1 MADKGMADKGMGDGG
16 MAGEGMADKGGAD
29 RAAPKAPTTPL
40 PLNPAEM
47 MAEVA
52 ELGRRISAGAKLF
65 ADVRDADV
73 QIATTPKDLV
83 WSQDKVSLYR
93 YRPLAESKGLP
104 PVLIVYGLIGRYT
117 MADLQEDRSLVR
129 NLLNLGLDL
138 YVVDW
143 GNPGRADRYV
153 TIDDYV
159 DDYLAECVA
168 FIGAAAGREKIN
180 LLGICEGG
188 VFTTCY
194 AALYPERVNA
204 MVLTITPIDF
214 HADTRESRAGHG
226 FINVWTRS
234 LSPED
239 VDRLI
244 DAQGSLPGAFMGSVF
259 SMMTPMR
266 TMTKYNLDLLDALDD
281 KKKFLNFLR
290 MEKWI
295 ADRPDHPGEAAK
307 QWLKDLYQ
315 DNKLVQSTFV
325 LGGRT
330 VDLKRIACP
339 VLNVFAQDDHIIPPA
354 TSQALKDKI
363 GTDDY
368 TELGLPGGHVGV
380 FVGGK
385 AQKLLGSGIADWLGA
400 RG

>member
-1 MADKGMADKGMGDGG
+1 MADQDIPKPP
-16 MAGEGMADKGGAD
+16 
-29 RAAPKAPTTPL
+29 AAPL

-65 ADVRDADV
+65 SDVRDADV

-93 YRPLAESKGLP
+93 YRPLSESKGLP

-315 DNKLVQSTFV
+315 DNKLVQSAFV

>member
-1 MADKGMADKGMGDGG
+1 MAEDAKEA
-16 MAGEGMADKGGAD
+16 GGAAW
-29 RAAPKAPTTPL
+29 AAPIAMSPGAVL
-40 PLNPAEM
+40 
-47 MAEVA
+47 AEVGK
-52 ELGRRISAGAKLF
+52 LSRRIADGARMLSE
-65 ADVRDADV
+65 VRDEEV
-73 QIATTPKDLV
+73 RIATTPKDLV
-83 WSQDKVSLYR
+83 WSEDKVRLFR
-93 YRPLAESKGLP
+93 YRPTAPAVDLP
-104 PVLIVYGLIGRYT
+104 PVLIVYGMIGRYT

-129 NLLNLGLDL
+129 NLLAAGLDL

-143 GNPGRADRYV
+143 GDPGRAERYL

-159 DDYLAECVA
+159 DGYLADCVA
-168 FIGAAAGREKIN
+168 HVQDAAGRDRVN

-194 AALYPERVNA
+194 AALYPETVNA

-214 HADTRESRAGHG
+214 HADTVENRAGHG

-234 LSPED
+234 LTAED
-239 VDRLI
+239 IDRLVE
-244 DAQGSLPGAFMGSVF
+244 AQGSLPGAFMGSVF

-281 KKKFLNFLR
+281 RKKFLNFLR

-315 DNKLVQSTFV
+315 DNKLVRSAFE

-330 VDLKRIACP
+330 VALKDITCP
-339 VLNVFAQDDHIIPPA
+339 VLNVFAKDDHIIPPA
-354 TSQALKDKI
+354 TSQALRGRI
-363 GTDDY
+363 GTQDY

-385 AQKLLGSGIADWLGA
+385 AQKLLGSGIAQWLTD

>member
-1 MADKGMADKGMGDGG
+1 MADKGMGDGG

-194 AALYPERVNA
+194 AALYPGRVNA

>member
-1 MADKGMADKGMGDGG
+1 MAEATAHTGKTVPP
-16 MAGEGMADKGGAD
+16 
-29 RAAPKAPTTPL
+29 APLKQTT
-40 PLNPAEM
+40 AEM
-47 MAEVA
+47 LAEVA
-52 ELGRRISAGAKLF
+52 TLGRRMADGAKLF
-65 ADVRDADV
+65 AEVRDEDV
-73 QIATTPKDLV
+73 AIATTPKDLV
-83 WSQDKVSLYR
+83 WSQDKVRLFR
-93 YRPLAESKGLP
+93 YRPLAESRGLP

-129 NLLNLGLDL
+129 NLLNAGLDL

-143 GNPGRADRYV
+143 GDPSRADRYV
-153 TIDDYV
+153 KIDDYV
-159 DDYLAECVA
+159 DGYLAECVA
-168 FIGAAAGREKIN
+168 FIQDAEKRETIN

-194 AALYPERVNA
+194 SALYPETVNA

-214 HADTRESRAGHG
+214 HADTVDGRTGHG
-226 FINVWTRS
+226 FINLWTRS
-234 LSPED
+234 LGPQD
-239 VDRLI
+239 IDRLI
-244 DAQGSLPGAFMGSVF
+244 DAEGSLPGAFMGSMF

-315 DNKLVQSTFV
+315 DNKLVRSRFE
-325 LGGRT
+325 LGGRV
-330 VDLKRIACP
+330 VDLRNITCP
-339 VLNVFAQDDHIIPPA
+339 VLNVFAKDDHIIPPA
-354 TSQALKDKI
+354 TSQALKGKL
-363 GTDDY
+363 GTQDY

-385 AQKLLGSGIADWLGA
+385 AQKLLGSGIVEWMAAHG
-400 RG
+400 

>member
-1 MADKGMADKGMGDGG
+1 MADKGTTDTGA
-16 MAGEGMADKGGAD
+16 AGRD
-29 RAAPKAPTTPL
+29 APKAPTAPL

-47 MAEVA
+47 LAEVA

-65 ADVRDADV
+65 SDVRDADV

-214 HADTRESRAGHG
+214 HADTRETRAGHG

-307 QWLKDLYQ
+307 QWLKDFYQ

>member
-1 MADKGMADKGMGDGG
+1 MAEQD
-16 MAGEGMADKGGAD
+16 
-29 RAAPKAPTTPL
+29 APKAPVPPL

-47 MAEVA
+47 LAEVA
-52 ELGRRISAGAKLF
+52 DLGRRISAGAKLF
-65 ADVRDADV
+65 SDVRDADV

-168 FIGAAAGREKIN
+168 FVGAAAGREKIN

-214 HADTRESRAGHG
+214 HADTRETRAGHG

-330 VDLKRIACP
+330 VDLKHIACP